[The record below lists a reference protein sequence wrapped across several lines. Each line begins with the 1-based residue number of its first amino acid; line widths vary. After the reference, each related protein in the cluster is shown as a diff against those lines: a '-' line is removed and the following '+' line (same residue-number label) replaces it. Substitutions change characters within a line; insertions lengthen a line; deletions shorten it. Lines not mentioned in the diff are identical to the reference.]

1 MAKNAGYH
9 WDDRFDRIVTLLD
22 GRRVRLR
29 WIRPTDASLLREGFA
44 RLSETSRRNRFFIAL
59 KELPDHVVRYFT
71 DVDGVDHAA
80 LVALSVP
87 EKGLA
92 EQGLGVARFVRSKDE
107 PLTAEVAVTVVDE
120 VQRLGL
126 GTLLLGTLA
135 AAASERNVEAFT
147 ANVLWSNSNVRFWLL
162 GLGAEQWHR
171 LGDAVVCSLGTSLL
185 ANRAAERSR
194 IAA

>member
-1 MAKNAGYH
+1 MAQTAGYR
-9 WDDRFDRIVTLLD
+9 WGDSFDRIATLSD

-29 WIRPTDASLLREGFA
+29 WIRPEDATLLREGFE
-44 RLSETSRRNRFFIAL
+44 RLSVTSRRNRFFVPL
-59 KELPDHVVRYFT
+59 KELPENVVRYFT

-87 EKGLA
+87 DDGTA
-92 EQGLGVARFVRSKDE
+92 EWGLGVARFVRSKDQ
-107 PLTAEVAVTVVDE
+107 PLAAEVAVTVVDE

-135 AAASERNVEAFT
+135 AAASERRVERFT
-147 ANVLWSNSNVRFWLL
+147 ANVLWSNGNVRRWLL
-162 GLGAEQWHR
+162 GLGAKDWHR
-171 LGDAVVCSLGTSLL
+171 LGDAVECSLSTSVV
-185 ANRAAERSR
+185 ANRAVERSR

>member
-1 MAKNAGYH
+1 MTHTAAYH
-9 WDDRFDRIVTLLD
+9 WDESFDRITTLSD
-22 GRRVRLR
+22 GRRIHLR
-29 WIRPTDASLLREGFA
+29 WIRPADASLLREGFG
-44 RLSETSRRNRFFIAL
+44 RLSETSRRNRFFVAL
-59 KELPDHVVRYFT
+59 KDLPENVVRYFT

-87 EKGLA
+87 EKGGA

-107 PLTAEVAVTVVDE
+107 PFIAEVAVTVVDE

-135 AAASERNVEAFT
+135 AAARERSVLKFK
-147 ANVLWSNSNVRFWLL
+147 ANVLWGNSNVRRWLL
-162 GLGAEQWHR
+162 GFGAEDWHR
-171 LGDAVVCSLGTSLL
+171 LGDAVECSLNTALL
-185 ANRAAERSR
+185 ASRAAQRSR